1 MADGRKRLALLQTI
15 NDAGMK
21 VAKWALREEARYTRL
36 ISISQKLKPGEDG
49 EPDLTE
55 ASVRDAA
62 RVLWTRLS
70 ERAKPLTKVLA
81 KFDWS

>member
-1 MADGRKRLALLQTI
+1 
-15 NDAGMK
+15 MK

-55 ASVRDAA
+55 ASVREVAKA
-62 RVLWTRLS
+62 LWTKLW
-70 ERAKPLTKVLA
+70 ERAKPLAGVLA